1 MDTGGSNIEWLLYN
15 LSVGC
20 TRKDA
25 TFAGINLNHL
35 AGISRIAYAIVH
47 TQALLHISDAV
58 QIRSPVQIGR
68 YAGEYHFILPLLS
81 SYEDT
86 VFSEFGNHELPIALI
101 TFNLTVARLSQ
112 EMEDVVICVERKHRA
127 HAAVNGITGCYT
139 LCRVSYGCITSHSHL
154 AIGKLH
160 EEGVTATGHSLA
172 CKIMKLPSVLRRF
185 QNLLGILN
193 GALDAVGSR
202 LVEEFLVIVQTRLQA
217 HAAQQANDSYKYMFH
232 KSILF

>member
-86 VFSEFGNHELPIALI
+86 VFCKFGNNKLPVALV
-101 TFNLTVARLSQ
+101 TFNLTISRFSQ
-112 EMEDVVICVERKHRA
+112 EMEDIVVSIEGEHWS

-139 LCRVSYGCITSHSHL
+139 LCRVSDGCITSHSHL

-172 CKIMKLPSVLRRF
+172 CEIMKLPSVL
-185 QNLLGILN
+185 
-193 GALDAVGSR
+193 
-202 LVEEFLVIVQTRLQA
+202 
-217 HAAQQANDSYKYMFH
+217 
-232 KSILF
+232 

>member
-1 MDTGGSNIEWLLYN
+1 MDTGGSNIEWLLYY
-15 LSVGC
+15 LTVGC

-25 TFAGINLNHL
+25 AFAGINLNHL

-47 TQALLHISDAV
+47 TQALLYISDAV

-68 YAGEYHFILPLLS
+68 NTGEYHFVLPLLS

-112 EMEDVVICVERKHRA
+112 EMEDVVICVERKHRT

-139 LCRVSYGCITSHSHL
+139 LCRVSDGCITSHSHL

-160 EEGVTATGHSLA
+160 EEGVTATGHALA
-172 CKIMKLPSVLRRF
+172 CEIMKLPSVL
-185 QNLLGILN
+185 
-193 GALDAVGSR
+193 
-202 LVEEFLVIVQTRLQA
+202 
-217 HAAQQANDSYKYMFH
+217 
-232 KSILF
+232 